1 MEGVNNRLACL
12 DVLRGFD
19 MFWIIGGVSLAG
31 SLISYLGWPC
41 LEPLTKHLEHTEWI
55 GFTAYDLIFPL
66 FIFISGV
73 AMPFSF
79 DRYLASQQKRN
90 LYFKVIRRAVLL
102 ILLGLFYNGIT
113 TDLDFANA
121 RYTSV
126 LGHIGFAYFWASI
139 IVINFRPLYQ
149 AICAVGILVLYFLL
163 MKLIPVPGYGAGVLT
178 PDGNF
183 ASFIDRLIVPGQLH
197 WGSGDPEGILMTLPT
212 SVLAIAG
219 ALAGNLLKN
228 QKINAYRK
236 CFVISVAGIAC
247 LCAGLYWGM
256 YFPIIKKLWTSSF
269 ILYTAGWSLLLLA
282 VFYLVVDVW
291 SIKKVFFPFML
302 IGLNPI
308 TIYIGARGIID
319 FKYMTDF
326 IFGGVM
332 RIAGT
337 DLAPVVLCLFILIFE
352 ITFLYI
358 LYRKKIFIK
367 V

>member
-1 MEGVNNRLACL
+1 MKEVNSRLACL

-19 MFWIIGGVSLAG
+19 MFWIIGGCSLAG
-31 SLISYLGWPC
+31 GLISYLGWPC
-41 LEPLTKHLEHTEWI
+41 LQPLTRHLEHTEWI

-79 DRYLASQQKRN
+79 ERYLSSHQKRS
-90 LYFKVIRRAVLL
+90 LYLKVIRRAVIL
-102 ILLGLFYNGIT
+102 ILLGIFYNGLT
-113 TDLDFANA
+113 TDLKFADA
-121 RYTSV
+121 RYASV
-126 LGHIGFAYFWASI
+126 LGLIGLAYFWSAI

-149 AICAVGILVLYFLL
+149 AICAAGILFFYFLL
-163 MKLIPVPGYGAGVLT
+163 MKLVPVPGYGAGVLT

-183 ASFIDRLIVPGQLH
+183 ASFIDRLIVPGQLL
-197 WGSGDPEGILMTLPT
+197 WGSGDPEGILMTLPA

-228 QKINAYRK
+228 QKINSYRK
-236 CFVISVAGIAC
+236 CLIISVAGIAC
-247 LCAGLYWGM
+247 LCAGLCWGM

-269 ILYTAGWSLLLLA
+269 VLYTAGWSLLLLT
-282 VFYLVVDVW
+282 VFYLVVDIWGV
-291 SIKKVFFPFML
+291 KKVFFPLML
-302 IGLNPI
+302 IGLNPL
-308 TIYIGARGIID
+308 TIYICARGIID

-332 RIAGT
+332 RVVGT
-337 DLAPVVLCLFILIFE
+337 GLSPIVLGLCTLICE
-352 ITFLYI
+352 IIFLYI
-358 LYRKKIFIK
+358 LYSKKIFIK

>member
-1 MEGVNNRLACL
+1 MQEVNNRLSSL

-19 MFWIIGGVSLAG
+19 MFWIIGGCSLAG

-41 LEPLTKHLEHTEWI
+41 LQTLTRHLEHTEWI

-79 DRYLASQQKRN
+79 ERYLTSHQKQS
-90 LYFKVIRRAVLL
+90 LYLKVIRRAVIL
-102 ILLGLFYNGIT
+102 ILLGWFYNGLT

-139 IVINFRPLYQ
+139 IVINLRPLYQ
-149 AICAVGILVLYFLL
+149 AISAAGILFFYFLL
-163 MKLIPVPGYGAGVLT
+163 MKLIPVPGFGAGVLT

-183 ASFIDRLIVPGQLH
+183 ASFIDRLIVPGQLL
-197 WGSGDPEGILMTLPT
+197 WGSGDPEGILMTLPA
-212 SVLAIAG
+212 SVLAVAG

-228 QKINAYRK
+228 QKINSYRR
-236 CFVISVAGIAC
+236 CLIISVAGIVC
-247 LCAGLYWGM
+247 LCAGLCWGM

-269 ILYTAGWSLLLLA
+269 VLYTAGWSLLLLA
-282 VFYLVVDVW
+282 AFYLVVDVW
-291 SIKKVFFPFML
+291 VIRKVFFPFVL

-308 TIYIGARGIID
+308 TIYICARGIID

-332 RIAGT
+332 RIVGIG
-337 DLAPVVLCLFILIFE
+337 LAPIVLSLGTLICE
-352 ITFLYI
+352 IIFLYL

>member
-1 MEGVNNRLACL
+1 MQEVNNRLASL

-19 MFWIIGGVSLAG
+19 MFWIIGGSSLAG

-41 LEPLTKHLEHTEWI
+41 LQPLARHLEHTEWI

-79 DRYLASQQKRN
+79 DRYLALHQERS
-90 LYFKVIRRAVLL
+90 LYLKVIRRAVIL
-102 ILLGLFYNGIT
+102 ILLGWFYNGLT

-139 IVINFRPLYQ
+139 IVINLRPLYQ
-149 AICAVGILVLYFLL
+149 AICAAGILAIYFLL
-163 MKLIPVPGYGAGVLT
+163 MKLVPVPGYGAGILT

-183 ASFIDRLIVPGQLH
+183 ASFIDRLIVPGQLL
-197 WGSGDPEGILMTLPT
+197 WGSGDPEGLLMTLPA

-228 QKINAYRK
+228 REIDVCRK
-236 CFVISVAGIAC
+236 CFVISAAGIAC

-256 YFPIIKKLWTSSF
+256 YFPLIKKLWTSSF
-269 ILYTAGWSLLLLA
+269 VLYTAGWSLLLLA

-291 SIKKVFFPFML
+291 GIRKVFFPLTL
-302 IGLNPI
+302 IGLNPL
-308 TIYIGARGIID
+308 TIYICARGIID

-337 DLAPVVLCLFILIFE
+337 DLSPIVLGLCTLICE
-352 ITFLYI
+352 IIFLYI
-358 LYRKKIFIK
+358 LYRKKMFIK

>member
-1 MEGVNNRLACL
+1 MQEVNNRLACL

-19 MFWIIGGVSLAG
+19 MFWIIGGCALAG
-31 SLISYLGWPC
+31 NLISYLGWPC
-41 LEPLTKHLEHTEWI
+41 LQPLTKQLEHTEWI

-79 DRYLASQQKRN
+79 ERYLTSHQKRS
-90 LYFKVIRRAVLL
+90 LYLKVIRRVVIL
-102 ILLGLFYNGIT
+102 ILLGWFYNGLT
-113 TDLDFANA
+113 ADLDFANA

-126 LGHIGFAYFWASI
+126 LGHIGFAYFWAAI
-139 IVINFRPLYQ
+139 IVINLRPSYQ
-149 AICAVGILVLYFLL
+149 AIYAAGILAVYFLL
-163 MKLIPVPGYGAGVLT
+163 MKLVPVPGYGAGILT

-183 ASFIDRLIVPGQLH
+183 ASFIDRLIVPGKLL
-197 WGSGDPEGILMTLPT
+197 WGSGDPEGILMTLPA

-228 QKINAYRK
+228 RKINAYRK

-256 YFPIIKKLWTSSF
+256 YFPLIKKLWTSSF
-269 ILYTAGWSLLLLA
+269 VLYTAGWSLLLLA
-282 VFYLVVDVW
+282 AFYLVVDVW
-291 SIKKVFFPFML
+291 SIRKVFFPLML
-302 IGLNPI
+302 IGLNPL
-308 TIYIGARGIID
+308 TIYLCARGIID

-332 RIAGT
+332 RIVGT
-337 DLAPVVLCLFILIFE
+337 GLSPIVLSIGMLICE
-352 ITFLYI
+352 IIFLYI